1 MGSWGVEDLEVGIGW
16 GLSPGHSPC
25 IYASSLEAHTAQAF
39 WVPYSLAVESRL
51 PSGSGARPSPGRG
64 TSSLLAHCLF
74 SKLTPNPLNLFTS
87 HLPACLVAS
96 ISTFPARSARWKLL
110 PEWLL
115 LAPCRLGCFPLGS
128 QDACLQL
135 RPAVP
140 GNLFSSYFSY
150 SPHLK
155 KIMFAMFGLPFTCF
169 PQTSQQAPCGAG
181 GIFARCLP
189 CARFKPH

>member
-1 MGSWGVEDLEVGIGW
+1 MEWQAKRWVNEGGHFCMGSWGVEDLEVGIGW

-39 WVPYSLAVESRL
+39 WVPYSLAVESRQ

-96 ISTFPARSARWKLL
+96 ISTFPARSDLHVGNFSQSGSSWPLADLAASPWAARML
-110 PEWLL
+110 
-115 LAPCRLGCFPLGS
+115 
-128 QDACLQL
+128 
-135 RPAVP
+135 V
-140 GNLFSSYFSY
+140 SS
-150 SPHLK
+150 
-155 KIMFAMFGLPFTCF
+155 
-169 PQTSQQAPCGAG
+169 
-181 GIFARCLP
+181 
-189 CARFKPH
+189 